1 MFLETVATQF
11 LAAVGME
18 PLLHRATQQH
28 WQRFYYDTLL
38 ECRREA
44 QYKRGRLLQAN
55 PLDYR
60 AVRALDHEM
69 EEISNLLRDIELEQS
84 FR

>member
-1 MFLETVATQF
+1 MFLESVGRQF
-11 LAAVGME
+11 LAAVGLE
-18 PLLHRATQQH
+18 PLIHRVTEQH

-44 QYKRGRLLQAN
+44 QYKRGRLLLAN

-69 EEISNLLRDIELEQS
+69 EEISALLREIELEQS
-84 FR
+84 FN